1 MLLTLRERNVKERSR
16 CNVIFKKWI
25 SRYRK
30 WKEWRKY
37 TWMGPV
43 RQLLVLFNLV
53 ECTWFDEF
61 IPGKYEKRGCGAKV
75 VRPWEI
81 ATDSVVEASMK
92 KGVTKK

>member
-1 MLLTLRERNVKERSR
+1 M
-16 CNVIFKKWI
+16 IFKKWI

-43 RQLLVLFNLV
+43 RQLLVLFDII

-61 IPGKYEKRGCGAKV
+61 VPGRNDYKAKLI
-75 VRPWEI
+75 RPWQKS
-81 ATDSVVEASMK
+81 TDYVVEASVE
-92 KGVTKK
+92 KGVVKK